1 MMRSILN
8 LLFANTLVVN
18 ALTVRPPAPRWRGV
32 RTHGSR
38 LHRCLGEAAVSD
50 HQLAKAAVANRTKAQ
65 KERCGQLEP

>member
-18 ALTVRPPAPRWRGV
+18 ALTVGLSAPRWRGV
-32 RTHGSR
+32 RTRGSR
-38 LHRCLGEAAVSD
+38 LHSFLGETAVSD

-65 KERCGQLEP
+65 KERCGHLEP